1 MIIRRGLTHPWSE
14 GNKLK
19 DTLDTEA
26 EREAEVHVG
35 EDVHKDE
42 WRSVELGTGHSS
54 HASRTIRIRKK
65 DQQGRLC
72 FESIGGIFFHTIF
85 STASSAAL
93 QILLLQLFLSPKW
106 RAYRHFYGFF
116 LYTNKR
122 LYLMS

>member
-1 MIIRRGLTHPWSE
+1 MIGQTHPWSE

-54 HASRTIRIRKK
+54 HASRTIRISKK
-65 DQQGRLC
+65 DQQGRLL
-72 FESIGGIFFHTIF
+72 FESIGGNFFFFHTIF
-85 STASSAAL
+85 STAPPAPL
-93 QILLLQLFLSPKW
+93 RF
-106 RAYRHFYGFF
+106 H
-116 LYTNKR
+116 
-122 LYLMS
+122 